1 MEIIMKVQTQATLAA
16 AGTVIGIV
24 IFLSFLLS
32 YPVMLLWNGCL
43 VPAVDGLREVSW
55 LQMWGISILLGL
67 LFKTN
72 VSTK

>member
-1 MEIIMKVQTQATLAA
+1 MKVQTQATLAA